1 MEMSRFWVSMILLN
15 SLVIIFIYYLGK
27 MREAFVKINDGQSL
41 ELDSG
46 DIFDNELGSALE
58 IIGSSTPVDSFM
70 SADIGE
76 KGLFLILVNVVVY
89 ACGAVAA
96 FIRHDSHP
104 DFEKVTK
111 AHSKLRKRSVN
122 LRKSYEDKISAI
134 QKSTKDK
141 HAAMQ
146 KDLADKRSK
155 LDDVIAQIEETDS
168 VYEDYR
174 QKIEQA
180 LNEKLGAFRQSNKQ
194 NRSSSAPKY
203 FKEKVKLS

>member
-15 SLVIIFIYYLGK
+15 ALVIIFIYYLGK
-27 MREAFVKINDGQSL
+27 MREAFVKINDGQTL

-58 IIGSSTPVDSFM
+58 ILGSSTPVDSFM

-104 DFEKVTK
+104 DFEKVIK
-111 AHSKLRKRSVN
+111 AHSRLRSVLSIFVN
-122 LRKSYEDKISAI
+122 HMKIRFQQFRNPQRISMQQCRRI
-134 QKSTKDK
+134 FLISGQNST
-141 HAAMQ
+141 M
-146 KDLADKRSK
+146 
-155 LDDVIAQIEETDS
+155 
-168 VYEDYR
+168 
-174 QKIEQA
+174 
-180 LNEKLGAFRQSNKQ
+180 
-194 NRSSSAPKY
+194 
-203 FKEKVKLS
+203 

>member
-96 FIRHDSHP
+96 
-104 DFEKVTK
+104 
-111 AHSKLRKRSVN
+111 RSA
-122 LRKSYEDKISAI
+122 RDGHE
-134 QKSTKDK
+134 
-141 HAAMQ
+141 
-146 KDLADKRSK
+146 
-155 LDDVIAQIEETDS
+155 
-168 VYEDYR
+168 
-174 QKIEQA
+174 
-180 LNEKLGAFRQSNKQ
+180 GW
-194 NRSSSAPKY
+194 
-203 FKEKVKLS
+203 